1 MRFRRELVRI
11 GWIFYVSS
19 FFLTAVGP
27 SDSRP
32 IRGYDCAYVTLFF
45 SWEQARIWLRG
56 IPSISNPS
64 DYISTLV
71 SGWINPV
78 FLIAVALTSFKRSEP
93 FARVAA
99 IIVILMI
106 PSCWI
111 VFYNH
116 NLYPREG
123 HVVWIAGM
131 VLVLW
136 SRGEFSA
143 K

>member
-1 MRFRRELVRI
+1 M
-11 GWIFYVSS
+11 
-19 FFLTAVGP
+19 
-27 SDSRP
+27 
-32 IRGYDCAYVTLFF
+32 
-45 SWEQARIWLRG
+45 
-56 IPSISNPS
+56 
-64 DYISTLV
+64 
-71 SGWINPV
+71 
-78 FLIAVALTSFKRSEP
+78 IAVVLASFKRSKP

-106 PSCWI
+106 PACWI

-131 VLVLW
+131 VMALW

-143 K
+143 N